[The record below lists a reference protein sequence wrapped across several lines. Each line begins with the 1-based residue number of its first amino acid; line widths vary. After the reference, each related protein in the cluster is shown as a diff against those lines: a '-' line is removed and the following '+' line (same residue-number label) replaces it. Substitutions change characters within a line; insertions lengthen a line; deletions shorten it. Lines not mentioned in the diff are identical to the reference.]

1 MSAQSE
7 NLERRTEPRY
17 RCNVNVYAQD
27 ETMRLGYAID
37 LSIEGM
43 LLVTEQPLNP
53 EQRYEL
59 TFGSNNSEDTTNPLK
74 MCAYAMWSEDD
85 DSNGLYYTGMRFTEL
100 TATSVQHIDQILFE
114 LKEILMARTASVRG
128 HAQSLP
134 L

>member
-1 MSAQSE
+1 
-7 NLERRTEPRY
+7 
-17 RCNVNVYAQD
+17 
-27 ETMRLGYAID
+27 
-37 LSIEGM
+37 
-43 LLVTEQPLNP
+43 
-53 EQRYEL
+53 
-59 TFGSNNSEDTTNPLK
+59 
-74 MCAYAMWSEDD
+74 MWSEDD